1 MSDPPEAAAPTPSP
15 SQPEGDTGLDRVI
28 LFSDAVVAIA
38 ITLLVLPLLDV
49 ADEKGPIGDVL
60 GNASS
65 QILMFFVSFAV
76 VASFWVNHREIFQ
89 GVARVSPLM
98 IWANMAWLAAIAF
111 LPFPSEVLGDRGPDE
126 AGVRAFYVGTMWACS
141 LAQVLLSVVIVR
153 SPGLWR
159 TDERPEISLS
169 ASIASAVLFGII
181 FVVAVAVP
189 SIGLYALLGLFLIG
203 PLTSA
208 LDRRSAA
215 R

>member
-1 MSDPPEAAAPTPSP
+1 MSESSEAASPPPAPPESEKD
-15 SQPEGDTGLDRVI
+15 SGLDRVI

-38 ITLLVLPLLDV
+38 ITLLVLPLLDI

-89 GVARVSPLM
+89 GVARVSSPM
-98 IWANMAWLAAIAF
+98 IWANMLWLAAIAF

-141 LAQVLLSVVIVR
+141 LAQVLLSVIIVR
-153 SPGLWR
+153 SPGVWKG
-159 TDERPEISLS
+159 DERPEISLS
-169 ASIASAVLFGII
+169 SSIASALLFGVV
-181 FVVAVAVP
+181 FVVAVLVP

-208 LDRRSAA
+208 LDRRTAA